1 MAKLIMTVD
10 SDDEI
15 DKKASQAQGVIQME
29 TMKDFFEVNDS
40 DSEKAAQQNQKQDW
54 NFKEQ
59 IKLDKQPQAT
69 EFTLQDRIKKAL
81 RQSEIDQSDILEQF
95 KLSKPSGDEQVT

>member
-40 DSEKAAQQNQKQDW
+40 DSEKAAQQNQK
-54 NFKEQ
+54 
-59 IKLDKQPQAT
+59 
-69 EFTLQDRIKKAL
+69 
-81 RQSEIDQSDILEQF
+81 
-95 KLSKPSGDEQVT
+95 